1 MPKRRNSNTYLYGI
15 HKPSWPKNAV
25 IPAGI
30 AGQIGRTADLHGSAA
45 RRVRDMEVPNASR
58 SHGGQLAVEQ
68 MFVQQI
74 SSLQLHIPMDW
85 IPAIPAGMTRFQH
98 LMMAPA

>member
-1 MPKRRNSNTYLYGI
+1 MVYTSLAGPKT
-15 HKPSWPKNAV
+15 PSFRQGLP
-25 IPAGI
+25 
-30 AGQIGRTADLHGSAA
+30 
-45 RRVRDMEVPNASR
+45 ESR

-74 SSLQLHIPMDW
+74 SSLQLHIPVDW
-85 IPAIPAGMTRFQH
+85 IPAIPAGMTSFQH